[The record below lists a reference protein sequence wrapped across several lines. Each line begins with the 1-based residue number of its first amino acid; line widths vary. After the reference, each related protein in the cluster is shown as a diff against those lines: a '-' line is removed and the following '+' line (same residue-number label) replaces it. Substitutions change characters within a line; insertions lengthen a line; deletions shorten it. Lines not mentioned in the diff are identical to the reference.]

1 MIYFITD
8 TKNIKI
14 GYTKNS
20 IQKRL
25 KQLQTSC
32 ADKLY
37 ELGWMDGE
45 IEEEKFLHKKFSNSR
60 IRYNGEWF
68 KPTDDLIDYINEN
81 NCKKNVCVYY
91 DIENDIVMSYLNIST
106 KI

>member
-14 GYTKNS
+14 GYTNNS
-20 IQKRL
+20 IEKRL

-32 ADKLY
+32 ASKLY
-37 ELGWMDGE
+37 ILGWIDGDLDT
-45 IEEEKFLHKKFSNSR
+45 EKMLHKIFAQSR

-68 KPTDDLIDYINEN
+68 NPTEDLINYINEN
-81 NCKKNVCVYY
+81 NCKENVSVFY
-91 DIENDIVMSYLNIST
+91 DGNIVLPYLSI
-106 KI
+106 KQV